1 MASLSA
7 TTIAFGAT
15 TGKSN
20 NVTRRRR
27 STISTSTGAAAESRR
42 VTAAIRTKA
51 AAQNSYGSSS
61 EITPVQGGEVETAE
75 GAMMSAA
82 AAASSR
88 RSMVL
93 GSLGTLGS
101 VAMGAAMTTASV
113 MVPSSPAW
121 AADAAEGAANDAP
134 APAPADAP
142 DAPRRTKKNV
152 IITGSNSGIGYDA
165 AAKLAAQ
172 GYSVTLACRTK
183 DKALDAK
190 RRIEEAAAQV
200 GADISGDLIPAEC
213 NLADLTSV
221 RRFAASWQGEQR
233 HVSVM
238 SHYIPVVRIVC
249 IHAHSPTHAHGT
261 HHAF

>member
-7 TTIAFGAT
+7 TTITFGAT

-20 NVTRRRR
+20 DITRRRR
-27 STISTSTGAAAESRR
+27 STISTNTGVAAKSRR
-42 VTAAIRTKA
+42 ATAAIRTKA
-51 AAQNSYGSSS
+51 AAQNSDGASS
-61 EITPVQGGEVETAE
+61 ETTPVQGGD
-75 GAMMSAA
+75 GGMMSVA

-88 RSMVL
+88 RAMVL

-101 VAMGAAMTTASV
+101 VAMGAALTTASIV
-113 MVPSSPAW
+113 VPSSPAW
-121 AADAAEGAANDAP
+121 AAEAAEEAANDAAAAAA
-134 APAPADAP
+134 APALADAP

-221 RRFAASWQGEQR
+221 RRFAASWQGEPR
-233 HVSVM
+233 HVTVYSE
-238 SHYIPVVRIVC
+238 YE
-249 IHAHSPTHAHGT
+249 
-261 HHAF
+261 